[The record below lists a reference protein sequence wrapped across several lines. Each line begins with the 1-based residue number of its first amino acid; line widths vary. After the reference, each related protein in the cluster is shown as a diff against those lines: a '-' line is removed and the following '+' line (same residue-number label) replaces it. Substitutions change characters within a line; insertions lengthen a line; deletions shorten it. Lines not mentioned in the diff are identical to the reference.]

1 MVDLAQ
7 DFGALVE
14 EVVGMRATGPAI
26 VFVLAFDFAPTGT
39 TFDLGGA
46 FTAIIHRAFTAIGWA
61 FDSFWKPA
69 LAGAVIV
76 LPLWALWRLV
86 QMPFRKKP

>member
-1 MVDLAQ
+1 MRTFSLSVGQ
-7 DFGALVE
+7 ALRLLGISTL
-14 EVVGMRATGPAI
+14 VGF
-26 VFVLAFDFAPTGT
+26 FVLAFDFAPTGT

-76 LPLWALWRLV
+76 LPVWALWRL
-86 QMPFRKKP
+86 MRAPFHK